1 MMIFWM
7 ESNFDETR
15 MNWIGD
21 VPKPTPDVSWL
32 LFSLYAVHMLFTASQ
47 MGVIL
52 IKHVA
57 AVPHIHTPA

>member
-15 MNWIGD
+15 MNWRVD
-21 VPKPTPDVSWL
+21 APKATPDVFWIL
-32 LFSLYAVHMLFTASQ
+32 CSLYTVHMLFTASQ